1 MMKNATRMSEL
12 RTYDIDQI
20 LHRWPSLPHL
30 GNEVVCFMSR
40 YDDIHHPLGER
51 YFNRELILVLLL
63 AGRSDIRLNGWAVP
77 LETGTLLLHGPG
89 YLTDHRYATPD
100 IEFIT
105 LSLSASLWKEVPS
118 LARTVSRVV
127 ASMSRDGDCTL
138 RLDSAA
144 TGRLRRGL
152 ETLMTILE
160 SDHRFLRRRV
170 QLLCETLV
178 LDIADSVVRRTV
190 VREHVSRR
198 ERLLHE
204 FHTLALQHFRE
215 EHTVG
220 FYADRLAVSRQ
231 YLTRVLRAETG
242 RGVTDILSEL
252 LLAEARSLLLS
263 TMLQVG
269 EVAERLGFGDTAVFC
284 KFFRRHVGCTPLAF
298 RRQRGL

>member
-138 RLDSAA
+138 R
-144 TGRLRRGL
+144 
-152 ETLMTILE
+152 
-160 SDHRFLRRRV
+160 
-170 QLLCETLV
+170 
-178 LDIADSVVRRTV
+178 RTV

>member
-105 LSLSASLWKEVPS
+105 LSLSASLWKEVPPK
-118 LARTVSRVV
+118 
-127 ASMSRDGDCTL
+127 ML
-138 RLDSAA
+138 R
-144 TGRLRRGL
+144 
-152 ETLMTILE
+152 
-160 SDHRFLRRRV
+160 
-170 QLLCETLV
+170 
-178 LDIADSVVRRTV
+178 
-190 VREHVSRR
+190 
-198 ERLLHE
+198 
-204 FHTLALQHFRE
+204 
-215 EHTVG
+215 
-220 FYADRLAVSRQ
+220 
-231 YLTRVLRAETG
+231 
-242 RGVTDILSEL
+242 
-252 LLAEARSLLLS
+252 
-263 TMLQVG
+263 
-269 EVAERLGFGDTAVFC
+269 
-284 KFFRRHVGCTPLAF
+284 
-298 RRQRGL
+298 

>member
-51 YFNRELILVLLL
+51 YFNRELILVLL
-63 AGRSDIRLNGWAVP
+63 AGRSDIRLNGWAVS

-170 QLLCETLV
+170 QLLCETLM